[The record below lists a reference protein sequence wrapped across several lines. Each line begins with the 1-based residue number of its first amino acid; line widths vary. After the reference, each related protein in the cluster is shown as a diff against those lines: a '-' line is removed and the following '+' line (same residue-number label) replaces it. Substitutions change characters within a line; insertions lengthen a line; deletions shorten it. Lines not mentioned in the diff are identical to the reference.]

1 MSLWKGMTVEMDNR
15 IILVFI
21 ACIAILI
28 VFGKYFSLPLKRIIK
43 LVGNSLLGA
52 LIIFLINLVGT
63 SFNFHIGFNIVNS
76 VVVGILG
83 IPGACLLVLLKI
95 FAII

>member
-1 MSLWKGMTVEMDNR
+1 MDNR
-15 IILVFI
+15 IILSFI

-28 VFGKYFSLPLKRIIK
+28 IFGKYFSFPLKKIIK
-43 LVGNSLLGA
+43 LIENSILGA

-63 SFNFHIGFNIVNS
+63 SFNFHIGFSIVNS

-95 FAII
+95 FGII

>member
-1 MSLWKGMTVEMDNR
+1 MDNR

-28 VFGKYFSLPLKRIIK
+28 VFGKYFAFPLKKILK
-43 LVGNSLLGA
+43 LIGNSLLGA

-63 SFNFHIGFNIVNS
+63 SFNFHIGFSIINS
-76 VVVGILG
+76 IIVGILG
-83 IPGACLLVLLKI
+83 IPGACLLILLKV
-95 FAII
+95 FGII

>member
-1 MSLWKGMTVEMDNR
+1 MDNR

-21 ACIAILI
+21 ACIAILAVNFNKI
-28 VFGKYFSLPLKRIIK
+28 EHDKESILKLI
-43 LVGNSLLGA
+43 GNSLLGA

-63 SFNFHIGFNIVNS
+63 SFNFHIGLSIINS
-76 VVVGILG
+76 IIVGILG

-95 FAII
+95 FGIM